1 MTAECVC
8 QCVSLSQYICMFTCV
23 FHASVYLCVCWLVC
37 TCICVYISWCRG
49 DLFCSYMHFFVTM
62 FPTIGSVHVLE
73 LGCVSGPGYFSW
85 ASLVA
90 QTVKNPPALRETW
103 VGKIS
108 WRRERLPTPVFLP
121 GEVHGQGSLAGYNL
135 HGVAKSRTRLGN

>member
-1 MTAECVC
+1 MTAEHVC

-23 FHASVYLCVCWLVC
+23 FHGSVYLCVCWLVC
-37 TCICVYISWCRG
+37 TCICVYIWWCRG

-62 FPTIGSVHVLE
+62 FPTICSVHVLK

-90 QTVKNPPALRETW
+90 QTVKNPPSMRETW

-108 WRRERLPTPVFLP
+108 WRREQLPTPVFLP
-121 GEVHGQGSLAGYNL
+121 GEFHGQGSLASYNL
-135 HGVAKSRTRLGN
+135 HGVAKSRT